1 MKLIGTILLKY
12 LKWILPV
19 MLLDGCFNRDPN
31 LIINEKF
38 SMSAICGRCPMTLH
52 NRDPKWKEEWTA
64 VRDLEGEE
72 FNKAA
77 DALQATSRWDLNEI
91 VEYKLSDKAVIGRS
105 DDQGYFIADL
115 RDGRL
120 HLFPGKGERDRMLRE
135 QYHLDS
141 ETSFHAPPEWMWM
154 KSRLFWPWV
163 ELYYL
168 CCLVV
173 IPWRLARLQS
183 QSAKRLYKLSSS

>member
-1 MKLIGTILLKY
+1 KY
-12 LKWILPV
+12 LKRILPV

-38 SMSAICGRCPMTLH
+38 NMGAICGRCPMTLQ
-52 NRDPKWKEEWTA
+52 NRDPKWKGEWA
-64 VRDLEGEE
+64 ALRKLEGEE

-77 DALQATSRWDLNEI
+77 DALEATSRWDLNEI

-105 DDQGYFIADL
+105 DEQGYFIADL

-120 HLFPGKGERDRMLRE
+120 HLFPGRGERDWMLRE
-135 QYHLDS
+135 KYHLDP
-141 ETSFHAPPEWMWM
+141 ETSFHAPSQWMWM
-154 KSRLFWPWV
+154 RSRLFWPWV

-168 CCLVV
+168 CCLLV
-173 IPWRLARLQS
+173 IPWRQVGTRSLA
-183 QSAKRLYKLSSS
+183 AKKLYELPSL

>member
-1 MKLIGTILLKY
+1 
-12 LKWILPV
+12 
-19 MLLDGCFNRDPN
+19 
-31 LIINEKF
+31 
-38 SMSAICGRCPMTLH
+38 MTLH